1 MRPMHAIYTAIEE
14 CLLRA
19 DGSQPQ
25 QPRWIDADRQGGLV
39 VPRDKRACI
48 HIHMDGKK
56 TQVSKE
62 IQRDTFNDCWM
73 YLA

>member
-1 MRPMHAIYTAIEE
+1 MFTS
-14 CLLRA
+14 
-19 DGSQPQ
+19 GG
-25 QPRWIDADRQGGLV
+25 WIAASATEMDRCRQARGLV

-56 TQVSKE
+56 TQVSRE